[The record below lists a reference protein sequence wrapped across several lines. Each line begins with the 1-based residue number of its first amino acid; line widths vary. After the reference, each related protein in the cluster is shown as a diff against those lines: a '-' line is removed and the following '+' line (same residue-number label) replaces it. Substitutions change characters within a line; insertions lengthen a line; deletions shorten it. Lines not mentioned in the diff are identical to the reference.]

1 MCVREIREK
10 GVRAPLALI
19 RGGFSTTLTLCRR
32 SESRGMCRLTR
43 GTENALHTTEK
54 KMPDCQQSA
63 LSGNKAE
70 NYLNNK
76 LI

>member
-43 GTENALHTTEK
+43 GPGNAPHSTK
-54 KMPDCQQSA
+54 KKKKNACLPTIGIDRQ
-63 LSGNKAE
+63 
-70 NYLNNK
+70 
-76 LI
+76 

>member
-1 MCVREIREK
+1 MCVHEIREK

-43 GTENALHTTEK
+43 GTGNALRSMEK
-54 KMPDCQQSA
+54 KMPDCRQSA
-63 LSGNKAE
+63 LIASKAE
-70 NYLNNK
+70 NYSNNK
-76 LI
+76 LV

>member
-43 GTENALHTTEK
+43 GTWKCSSFDEK
-54 KMPDCQQSA
+54 KKRLSA
-63 LSGNKAE
+63 DNRH
-70 NYLNNK
+70 
-76 LI
+76 